1 MKKLHPSKKKWKT
14 VFPATGFD
22 HWFLNDE
29 FNRMYVSEERVSDLA
44 KAFAV
49 LAIIITILGVF
60 GLASYTA
67 EQRTKEIGIR
77 KVLGA
82 SEKQV
87 AGLFLNVFLKIIA
100 ISFLLAIPIAWF
112 AAYKWLQNFVY
123 RTSIDPLLFG
133 ISLMV
138 LLAITLLTVGFEIL
152 KSIKVS
158 PVKSLRTE

>member
-1 MKKLHPSKKKWKT
+1 
-14 VFPATGFD
+14 
-22 HWFLNDE
+22 
-29 FNRMYVSEERVSDLA
+29 MYVAEGRVSSLA

-49 LAIIITILGVF
+49 LAIVITILGVF

-82 SEKQV
+82 SERQV
-87 AGLFLNVFLKIIA
+87 VSLFLSVFLKIIV
-100 ISFLLAIPIAWF
+100 ISCLVAIPIAWF

-123 RTSIDPLLFG
+123 RTAIDPTIFG
-133 ISLMV
+133 ISLLA
-138 LLAITLLTVGFEIL
+138 LLVITFLTVGYEVL
-152 KSIKVS
+152 KSVRVS